1 MLKSEEKIAN
11 KQTDCVRCSDKK
23 PQAGYSFLSK

>member
-1 MLKSEEKIAN
+1 MLKAEEKIAN

-23 PQAGYSFLSK
+23 PQAGTNF